1 MAHPIV
7 VGVDTTADSLAALK
21 AAAALAQQSDT
32 WLLAVHVRHDPAT
45 AEVGVVAGRDAAALR
60 SALDDMEAITRDQV
74 TAAMAARPVHWRLDV
89 VTGDPATELVREAT
103 ENGAAT
109 IVVGGRHHGVVGGLV
124 LGSVA
129 QKLVR
134 KSPISVFV
142 VRDGETHRVTAA

>member
-21 AAAALAQQSDT
+21 TAADLAQKSDT
-32 WLLAVHVRHDPAT
+32 WLLAVHVRHELAT
-45 AEVGVVAGRDAAALR
+45 AEVGVVVARDAVALR
-60 SALDDMEAITRDQV
+60 AAMDEMEAVTREQA
-74 TAAMAARPVHWRLDV
+74 TAAMAVRPVHWRLDV
-89 VTGDPATELVREAT
+89 VTGDPASELLREAAD
-103 ENGAAT
+103 NDAAT